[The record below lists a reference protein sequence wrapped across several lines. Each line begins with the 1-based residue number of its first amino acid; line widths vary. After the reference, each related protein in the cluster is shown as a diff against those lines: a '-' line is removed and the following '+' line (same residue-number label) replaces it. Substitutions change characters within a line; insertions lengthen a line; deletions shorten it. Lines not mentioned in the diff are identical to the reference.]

1 MSFTVGYL
9 IYIVLCIIGLHIG
22 INYLYSVHTTRKVQG
37 KDLLFALACVLLNV
51 LLLAYLVN
59 KDGKIKRKAQL
70 EKENF
75 ATSVVSYSQALSNYI
90 PYFDKKRHTVASL
103 LHSGNPYAY
112 LLGKHLRDVVKKETS
127 YTLQDID
134 IYNHAQVVLGAS
146 KAEVVN
152 AKYNLEKFNK
162 RDI

>member
-59 KDGKIKRKAQL
+59 KDGKISAGDYVLIK
-70 EKENF
+70 
-75 ATSVVSYSQALSNYI
+75 NYI
-90 PYFDKKRHTVASL
+90 MRGTEFSL
-103 LHSGNPYAY
+103 
-112 LLGKHLRDVVKKETS
+112 
-127 YTLQDID
+127 
-134 IYNHAQVVLGAS
+134 
-146 KAEVVN
+146 
-152 AKYNLEKFNK
+152 
-162 RDI
+162 

>member
-59 KDGKIKRKAQL
+59 KDGKIKRKGKSFRYDKDIPLGDSTDELVIAKAL
-70 EKENF
+70 EQYFINNILNF
-75 ATSVVSYSQALSNYI
+75 I
-90 PYFDKKRHTVASL
+90 
-103 LHSGNPYAY
+103 
-112 LLGKHLRDVVKKETS
+112 
-127 YTLQDID
+127 
-134 IYNHAQVVLGAS
+134 
-146 KAEVVN
+146 
-152 AKYNLEKFNK
+152 
-162 RDI
+162 

>member
-1 MSFTVGYL
+1 MIVTITLIALVSFF
-9 IYIVLCIIGLHIG
+9 IGQK
-22 INYLYSVHTTRKVQG
+22 SVKFLDRTISKT
-37 KDLLFALACVLLNV
+37 
-51 LLLAYLVN
+51 
-59 KDGKIKRKAQL
+59 L